1 MVPARRAAGAPPKA
15 PLRTPMRSAVACAGY
30 REDVRSRRSRDAYAF
45 VALFSLWDGDGV
57 RDALSWWGFGA
68 VSLVLVVLGIVVLVQ
83 ERAALR
89 RLLLSWTAA
98 PVLAFMALCLLST
111 AWSNY
116 PLVTVLAAVLQILTA
131 TLGLAVL
138 LSGPPR
144 RLAAVFAL
152 MLHVHLVL
160 ALVFEVAVAL
170 SPAGRILPLWTDYSP
185 NVPGAYYWSQGLIF
199 QGGRIQGI
207 VANAN
212 LTCFIALLALILLAT
227 MVRARVVRPALWV
240 PAVVLDLVAI
250 ALTRSATVVIAG
262 GVVLVTAL
270 IVLGYRR
277 AGRQGRIALGA
288 VAVLTVVAIGLGS
301 SRLFQPLLRL
311 LGKGDDFTG
320 RFEIW
325 RLVTERIGERPVL
338 GWGWISYWAPW
349 VDPYRRLVIR
359 DGVQYLQAHNAYLD
373 VHLQLGVPGL
383 VVLVVLVGSVLH
395 RSLRLAL
402 VPSSYTVLPLLLV
415 VALLTQALAESR
427 LLIEGNWALL
437 VMLSVAVPSV
447 ARSRTAAVRAPEHG
461 GTVPV
466 PAG

>member
-1 MVPARRAAGAPPKA
+1 MRRRGA
-15 PLRTPMRSAVACAGY
+15 
-30 REDVRSRRSRDAYAF
+30 RDAFAF
-45 VALFSLWDGDGV
+45 IALFSLWDGDGV

-68 VSLVLVVLGIVVLVQ
+68 LSLALLVVGVVVLRQ
-83 ERAALR
+83 ERQAVR
-89 RLLLSWTAA
+89 RLLVSWNAA
-98 PVLAFMALCLLST
+98 PVLAFMAVCALST

-116 PLVTVLAAVLQILTA
+116 PLVSALTCVIQIATA
-131 TLGLAVL
+131 TVGLAVL
-138 LSGPPR
+138 LAGPPR
-144 RLAAVFAL
+144 RLIAIFAV
-152 MLHVHLVL
+152 MLHVHLAL
-160 ALVFEVAVAL
+160 ALLFEVAVAL
-170 SPAGRILPLWTDYSP
+170 SPAGRLLPLWTNYGS

-212 LTCFIALLALILLAT
+212 LTCFIALLALILLAAL
-227 MVRARVVRPALWV
+227 VRAGRLRPAVWMS
-240 PAVVLDLVAI
+240 AAALDLLVI
-250 ALTRSATVVIAG
+250 ALTRSATVLITG
-262 GVVLVTAL
+262 GMVLVTAL

-277 AGRQGRIALGA
+277 VGRTGRIALGVTAVLA
-288 VAVLTVVAIGLGS
+288 VAAIAAGS

-325 RLVTERIGERPVL
+325 RLVSERVQERPVL
-338 GWGWISYWAPW
+338 GWGWTGYWAPW

-373 VHLQLGVPGL
+373 IQLQVGIPGL
-383 VVLVVLVGSVLH
+383 LVLVLLIGSVVL

-402 VPSSYTVLPLLLV
+402 VPASYTVLPLLLV

-437 VMLSVAVPSV
+437 FMLSVAVPTL
-447 ARSRTAAVRAPEHG
+447 ARERAAAPPPELG
-461 GTVPV
+461 AAQPV

>member
-1 MVPARRAAGAPPKA
+1 MRRQRAR
-15 PLRTPMRSAVACAGY
+15 TVF
-30 REDVRSRRSRDAYAF
+30 AF
-45 VALFSLWDGDGV
+45 AALFSLWDGDGV
-57 RDALSWWGFGA
+57 RDALSWWGFSA
-68 VSLVLVVLGIVVLVQ
+68 VSLVLLVLSVIMIVQ
-83 ERAALR
+83 ERRALR
-89 RLLLSWTAA
+89 RLLLSWSAV
-98 PVLAFMALCLLST
+98 PVLAFTAICLLST

-116 PLVTVLAAVLQILTA
+116 PLVTALACLIQIGTS
-131 TLGLAVL
+131 TIGLAVL

-144 RLAAVFAL
+144 HIVFVFGL

-160 ALVFEVAVAL
+160 ALLFEVGVAL
-170 SPAGRILPLWTDYSP
+170 SPAGQILPLWTNYGA

-212 LTCFIALLALILLAT
+212 LTCFIALLALILLAAL
-227 MVRARVVRPALWV
+227 VRARAIRPLLLI
-240 PAVVLDLVAI
+240 PAVVVDVLAI
-250 ALTRSATVVIAG
+250 ALTRSATVLIAG
-262 GVVLVTAL
+262 GLVLVTAL

-277 AGRQGRIALGA
+277 FGRRGRIALGV
-288 VAVLTVVAIGLGS
+288 VAVGTVAAVGLGS
-301 SRLFQPLLRL
+301 SRLFAPLLRV

-325 RLVTERIGERPVL
+325 RLVWEKAQERPAL

-373 VHLQLGVPGL
+373 VVLQVGLPGQVAL
-383 VVLVVLVGSVLH
+383 VAIVGSVVH

-402 VPSSYTVLPLLLV
+402 VPAPYTALPLLLV

-437 VMLSVAVPSV
+437 VMLAVAVPSV
-447 ARSRTAAVRAPEHG
+447 DRSRAAAAALRAAEAPEDGAAVPAP
-461 GTVPV
+461 
-466 PAG
+466 AL

>member
-1 MVPARRAAGAPPKA
+1 MRRRGA
-15 PLRTPMRSAVACAGY
+15 
-30 REDVRSRRSRDAYAF
+30 RDAFAF

-68 VSLVLVVLGIVVLVQ
+68 LSLALLVVGVVVLRQ
-83 ERAALR
+83 ERQAVR
-89 RLLLSWTAA
+89 RLLVSWNAA
-98 PVLAFMALCLLST
+98 PVLAFMAVCALST

-116 PLVTVLAAVLQILTA
+116 PLVSALTCVIQIATA
-131 TLGLAVL
+131 TVGLAVL
-138 LSGPPR
+138 LAGPPR
-144 RLAAVFAL
+144 RLVAIFAV
-152 MLHVHLVL
+152 MLHVHLAL
-160 ALVFEVAVAL
+160 ALLFEVAVAL
-170 SPAGRILPLWTDYSP
+170 SPAGRLLPLWTNYGS

-212 LTCFIALLALILLAT
+212 LTCFIALLALILLAAL
-227 MVRARVVRPALWV
+227 VRAGRLRPAVWMS
-240 PAVVLDLVAI
+240 AAALDLLVI
-250 ALTRSATVVIAG
+250 ALTRSATVLITG
-262 GVVLVTAL
+262 GMVLVTAL

-277 AGRQGRIALGA
+277 VGRTGRIALGVTAVLA
-288 VAVLTVVAIGLGS
+288 VAAIAAGS

-325 RLVTERIGERPVL
+325 RLVSERVQERPVL
-338 GWGWISYWAPW
+338 GWGWTGYWAPW

-373 VHLQLGVPGL
+373 IQLQVGIPGL
-383 VVLVVLVGSVLH
+383 LVLVLLIGSVVL

-402 VPSSYTVLPLLLV
+402 VPASYTVLPLLLV

-437 VMLSVAVPSV
+437 FMLSVAVPTLARERAV
-447 ARSRTAAVRAPEHG
+447 APPPELGAAQ
-461 GTVPV
+461 PV

>member
-1 MVPARRAAGAPPKA
+1 VRRKGA
-15 PLRTPMRSAVACAGY
+15 
-30 REDVRSRRSRDAYAF
+30 RDAFAF
-45 VALFSLWDGDGV
+45 AALFSLWDGDGV
-57 RDALSWWGFGA
+57 RDALSWWGFSA
-68 VSLVLVVLGIVVLVQ
+68 VSLVLLVLAAIVLVQ
-83 ERAALR
+83 ERQALR
-89 RLLLSWTAA
+89 RLLVSWSAV
-98 PVLAFMALCLLST
+98 PVLAFVAVCLLST

-116 PLVTVLAAVLQILTA
+116 PLVTALACVIQIATA
-131 TLGLAVL
+131 TVGLGVL
-138 LSGPPR
+138 LSGSPR
-144 RLAAVFAL
+144 HIAFVFGL

-160 ALVFEVAVAL
+160 ALLFEVGVAL
-170 SPAGRILPLWTDYSP
+170 SPAGEILPLWTNYGA

-212 LTCFIALLALILLAT
+212 LTCFIALLALILLAAL
-227 MVRARVVRPALWV
+227 VRAKAIRPLLLVPAL
-240 PAVVLDLVAI
+240 VVDVLAI
-250 ALTRSATVVIAG
+250 ALTRSATVLIAG
-262 GVVLVTAL
+262 GLVAVTAL

-277 AGRQGRIALGA
+277 SGRRGRVALGVVA
-288 VAVLTVVAIGLGS
+288 VATVAAVALGS
-301 SRLFQPLLRL
+301 SRLFQPLLRV

-325 RLVTERIGERPVL
+325 RLVWEQAQQRPVL

-373 VHLQLGVPGL
+373 IVMQVGLPGL
-383 VVLVVLVGSVLH
+383 LALVAIVGSVVH

-402 VPSSYTVLPLLLV
+402 VPAPYTALPLLLV

-437 VMLSVAVPSV
+437 VMLSVAVPSI
-447 ARSRTAAVRAPEHG
+447 ARSRAAAGEPTAAEAPEEG
-461 GTVPV
+461 AAV
-466 PAG
+466 PAPAG

>member
-1 MVPARRAAGAPPKA
+1 VF
-15 PLRTPMRSAVACAGY
+15 
-30 REDVRSRRSRDAYAF
+30 AF

-68 VSLVLVVLGIVVLVQ
+68 VSLVLLVLGVLVLVQ
-83 ERAALR
+83 EKAAVLRALR
-89 RLLLSWTAA
+89 SWSAV

-116 PLVTVLAAVLQILTA
+116 PLVTALACVIQIATA
-131 TLGLAVL
+131 TVGLAVL
-138 LSGPPR
+138 LSGPPQR
-144 RLAAVFAL
+144 IVGLFAL
-152 MLHVHLVL
+152 MVHVHLAL

-170 SPAGRILPLWTDYSP
+170 SPAGEILPLWTNYGA

-199 QGGRIQGI
+199 EGGRIQGI

-212 LTCFIALLALILLAT
+212 LTCFLGLLGLILLAAL
-227 MVRARVVRPALWV
+227 VRARAIRPALLL
-240 PAVVLDLVAI
+240 PAVVLDLLII
-250 ALTRSATVVIAG
+250 ALTRSATVLIAG
-262 GVVLVTAL
+262 AMVLVTAL

-277 AGRQGRIALGA
+277 AGRNGRIGLGVA
-288 VAVLTVVAIGLGS
+288 AVLMVALIAIGS

-311 LGKGDDFTG
+311 LGRNDDFTG

-325 RLVTERIGERPVL
+325 RLVTEKAQERPVL

-373 VHLQLGVPGL
+373 VVLQLGVPGL
-383 VVLVVLVGSVLH
+383 LVLAALVGSVVH

-402 VPSSYTVLPLLLV
+402 VPASYTALPLLLL

-437 VMLSVAVPSV
+437 VMLSVGVPSI
-447 ARSRTAAVRAPEHG
+447 ARSREAAAAIAAPQDG
-461 GTVPV
+461 GRIPA